1 MIQRRS
7 KSGSVWAVVLAGGEG
22 ERVRPLVH
30 RWLGHHRPKQYCAFT
45 GTRSMFQHTVDRA
58 LELAPPERIIA
69 IAARSHQAE
78 VTAQLDQRPIRAVL
92 LQPENRDT
100 AAGIFL
106 PLAYIKAQDP
116 DATVV
121 ILPSDHFVYPEDR
134 FLDIVRRTTTAAD
147 RLTDRLILLAVTPDR
162 PEVEYGW
169 IEPGSALTSDTGHQV
184 RSVRRFLEKPD
195 EALAM
200 HAMAAG
206 GLWNTLVLAARIK
219 ALWALG
225 WQCFPEMMPLFEHVE
240 RTVRVAGDMPALD
253 ALYARM
259 PLRNFSSGLLARA
272 PERVAVV
279 EADGILWS
287 DWGKPERI
295 ADTLLRLGKQP
306 AFPLELI
313 ARTPAIEYAS

>member
-1 MIQRRS
+1 
-7 KSGSVWAVVLAGGEG
+7 
-22 ERVRPLVH
+22 
-30 RWLGHHRPKQYCAFT
+30 
-45 GTRSMFQHTVDRA
+45 MFQHTVDRA
-58 LELAPPERIIA
+58 LELVPPERIIA
-69 IAARSHQAE
+69 IAARSHQRE
-78 VTAQLDQRPIRAVL
+78 ITAQLDQRPIRAVL
-92 LQPENRDT
+92 LQPDNRDT

-106 PLAYIKAQDP
+106 PLAYIRAQDP

-134 FLDIVRRTTTAAD
+134 FLDIVRRMTGAAK

-169 IEPGSALTSDTGHQV
+169 IEPGRELISYTSHRV

-195 EALAM
+195 EALAV

-206 GLWNTLVLAARIK
+206 ALWNTLVLTAKIE

-225 WQCFPEMMPLFEHVE
+225 WQCFPEILPRFEHIE
-240 RTVRVAGDMPALD
+240 QTVRVAGAVPALD
-253 ALYARM
+253 EVYARM
-259 PLRNFSSGLLARA
+259 PRRNFSSGLLARA
-272 PERVAVV
+272 PEHVAVV
-279 EADGILWS
+279 EADGLLWS

-295 ADTLLRLGKQP
+295 VDTLLGMGRQP

-313 ARTPAIEYAS
+313 AGTLGPELES

>member
-1 MIQRRS
+1 MIQRGL
-7 KSGSVWAVVLAGGEG
+7 KSGNVWAVVLAGGEG

-58 LELAPPERIIA
+58 MDLVPPERIIA
-69 IAARSHQAE
+69 IAARAHQRDI
-78 VTAQLDQRPIRAVL
+78 TAQLDQRPIREVL

-106 PLAYIKAQDP
+106 PLAYIRAQDP

-121 ILPSDHFVYPEDR
+121 ILPSDHFVYPENR
-134 FLDIVRRTTTAAD
+134 FVDIVRRMTGAAT
-147 RLTDRLILLAVTPDR
+147 RLTDRLILMAVTPDR

-169 IEPGSALTSDTGHQV
+169 IEPGKELMSSAGQQV

-195 EALAM
+195 EALAA

-206 GLWNTLVLAARIK
+206 ALWNTLVLTARIE
-219 ALWALG
+219 ALWTLG
-225 WQCFPEMMPLFEHVE
+225 WQCFPEMMPRFEHVE
-240 RTVRVAGDMPALD
+240 QRVRLAGAVPALD
-253 ALYARM
+253 EIYARM
-259 PLRNFSSGLLARA
+259 PRRNFSSGLLARE

-279 EADGILWS
+279 EADGLLWS

-295 ADTLLRLGKQP
+295 VDSLLGMGRQP

-313 ARTPAIEYAS
+313 AGTPTIRYAS